1 MNKSRIFFFSLLCS
15 LSVNAFS
22 QFYSARTNLLGLATG
37 NLNVELGMTLNKKIS
52 LHLPV
57 QYNPFIYS
65 REKNTKFQNLTVMPG
80 ARYWLRE
87 SFMDQFIGVSLI
99 GSRFNIGNI
108 FDSYRYDGYGV
119 GAGVS
124 FGWTY
129 PMASRWN
136 FEWEIG
142 VAGLWTSYDKSVC
155 KSCGYSFGSF
165 NRWYVVPHKISAS
178 LIYLF

>member
-1 MNKSRIFFFSLLCS
+1 MRNSRIFFLALLLLVS
-15 LSVNAFS
+15 ANAFS
-22 QFYSARTNLLGLATG
+22 QFYSGRTNLVGLATG
-37 NLNVELGMTLNKKIS
+37 NLNLEFGMTLNKKFS

-57 QYNPFIYS
+57 QYNPFIYN

-87 SFMDQFIGVSLI
+87 SFMDQFVGFSLI
-99 GSRFNIGNI
+99 GSRYHIGNL
-108 FDSYRYDGYGV
+108 FDDYRYDGWGA

-129 PMASRWN
+129 PMAPRWN
-136 FEWEIG
+136 FEWELG
-142 VAGLWTSYDKSVC
+142 VAGVWASYDKSVC
-155 KSCGYSFGSF
+155 KSCGYTYGKE
-165 NRWYVVPHKISAS
+165 NKWYVLPHKVAVS